1 MSLGTIRKPEVAT
14 ESLVIGVER
23 KSVLFSSFRIS
34 NCMDIFFLF
43 VGDVNVLIPKWEIT
57 EMLGLSIFKEAVNLK
72 LLGNFW
78 FPEGFENF

>member
-1 MSLGTIRKPEVAT
+1 
-14 ESLVIGVER
+14 
-23 KSVLFSSFRIS
+23 
-34 NCMDIFFLF
+34 MDIFFLF